1 MKAHSI
7 DIRVYYEDTD
17 AGGVVFYGSYMRFC
31 ERGRT
36 ELLRAINVNNS
47 DIFESDGVFFVVRK
61 LTADY
66 FLPAL
71 LDDMLTLTTSVE
83 RIGGASMDMKQV
95 LTRDGVKIFEMD
107 VVMVCIDTNKR
118 PAKWP
123 DVIRN
128 GLSE

>member
-1 MKAHSI
+1 MKSHNI

-17 AGGVVFYGSYMRFC
+17 AGGVVFYGSYMKYC

-36 ELLRAINVNNS
+36 ELLRAINDNNS
-47 DIFESDGVFFVVRK
+47 EIFKTDGVFFVVRK

-83 RIGGASMDMKQV
+83 RIGGASMDMKQI
-95 LTRDGVKIFEMD
+95 LTRDGEKIFE
-107 VVMVCIDTNKR
+107 I
-118 PAKWP
+118 P
-123 DVIRN
+123 
-128 GLSE
+128 GSSELINC